1 MSLFCCSMTSC
12 LLSAFVNNSKKEYNY
27 FVNQSKQDRFYNSEK
42 EYNYFVNQSKQDRF
56 YAISVVFLSLG
67 LRCLSNKTSLALS
80 SEQKQLYLQATL
92 CLQLYLR
99 RTKQTFLM

>member
-27 FVNQSKQDRFYNSEK
+27 FI
-42 EYNYFVNQSKQDRF
+42 NQSKQDRF
-56 YAISVVFLSLG
+56 YAITVVFLSLG
-67 LRCLSNKTSLALS
+67 LRCLSNKTSLALR